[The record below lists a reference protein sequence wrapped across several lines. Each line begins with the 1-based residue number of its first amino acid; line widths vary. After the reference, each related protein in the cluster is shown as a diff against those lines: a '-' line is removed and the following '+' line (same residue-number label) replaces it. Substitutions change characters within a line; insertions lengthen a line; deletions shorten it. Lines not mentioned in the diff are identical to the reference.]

1 MLKLNKFSLILLL
14 IVISIS
20 SEIPSQAAI
29 RQENQTQSYQIK
41 DTRLALSWSDI
52 VKIFR
57 RKKSRKG
64 GKGSICLIVP
74 QRLDDPVSQVQGTQ
88 EVWSLNPRFLW
99 SISKGKVRTI
109 ELFEKDSNQP
119 FWSQEV
125 SEAETSFVYDGKPL
139 KRGYSYKWRIIADA
153 PFPMK
158 SIPSEFKVMEAQKRL
173 GITIRLALLEHRLKK
188 QGANAEKIAL
198 EKANYFAKEEL
209 WSDVVREIYQVKN
222 PSRRLKQKI
231 QQIQSSDYCNSTG
244 TLSSISSSK

>member
-1 MLKLNKFSLILLL
+1 MLKLKKFSFILLFIL
-14 IVISIS
+14 ISAV

-29 RQENQTQSYQIK
+29 RTENQTQSYQREN
-41 DTRLALSWSDI
+41 TQLALSWSDI

-88 EVWSLNPRFLW
+88 KVWSLNPRFLW
-99 SISKGKVRTI
+99 NISKGNVRKI

-119 FWSQEV
+119 FWNQEV
-125 SEAETSFVYDGKPL
+125 PEGETSFEYDGKPL
-139 KRGYSYKWRIIADA
+139 KPGYSYKWRIIANA
-153 PFPMK
+153 PFRMK
-158 SIPSEFKVMEAQKRL
+158 SIPVEFKVMEAQKRL

-188 QGANAEKIAL
+188 QGVNPEKIAL

-209 WSDVVREIYQVKN
+209 WSDVVGKIYQVEN
-222 PSRRLKQKI
+222 PSRRLKQRIK
-231 QQIQSSDYCNSTG
+231 QIESSDYCNSTG

>member
-1 MLKLNKFSLILLL
+1 MFQLKKFSFILLF
-14 IVISIS
+14 IFISAV

-29 RQENQTQSYQIK
+29 KPENQTQSYQIK

-74 QRLDDPVSQVQGTQ
+74 QRLDDPISQVQGTQ
-88 EVWSLNPRFLW
+88 EVWSVNPRFLW
-99 SISKGKVRTI
+99 NISKGKVRTI
-109 ELFEKDSNQP
+109 ELFEKGSNKP

-125 SEAETSFVYDGKPL
+125 PEGETSFVYNGKPL
-139 KRGYSYKWRIIADA
+139 QPGYSYQWRVIADA
-153 PFPMK
+153 PFRMK
-158 SIPSEFKVMEAQKRL
+158 SIPREFKVMEAQKRL
-173 GITIRLALLEHRLKK
+173 GIRIQLALLEHRLKK

-209 WSDVVREIYQVKN
+209 WSDVVKEIYQVKN
-222 PSRRLKQKI
+222 PSRRLKLRIK
-231 QQIQSSDYCNSTG
+231 QIQSSDYCNRIG

>member
-1 MLKLNKFSLILLL
+1 MLKINKFSFILLL
-14 IVISIS
+14 IVISILP
-20 SEIPSQAAI
+20 EIPSQAAI
-29 RQENQTQSYQIK
+29 RPINKTRSYQTENI
-41 DTRLALSWSDI
+41 RLALSWSDI

-74 QRLDDPVSQVQGTQ
+74 QRLDDPVSQVQGTK
-88 EVWSLNPRFLW
+88 EIWSLNPRFLW
-99 SISKGKVRTI
+99 NISKGNVRTI
-109 ELFEKDSNQP
+109 ELFDKNSNQP

-125 SEAETSFVYDGKPL
+125 PEGETSFVYDGKPL
-139 KRGYSYKWRIIADA
+139 KPGYSYKWRIIADA

-158 SIPSEFKVMEAQKRL
+158 SIPVEFKVMEAQKRL
-173 GITIRLALLEHRLKK
+173 GITIWLALLEHRLKK

-198 EKANYFAKEEL
+198 EKANYFAEEEL
-209 WSDVVREIYQVKN
+209 WSDVVSEIYQVQN

>member
-1 MLKLNKFSLILLL
+1 MLKLNKLSFFLLFILI
-14 IVISIS
+14 SAA
-20 SEIPSQAAI
+20 SEIPSQAAV
-29 RQENQTQSYQIK
+29 RTENQTQSYQREN
-41 DTRLALSWSDI
+41 THLALSWSDI

-74 QRLDDPVSQVQGTQ
+74 QRLDDPVSLVQGT
-88 EVWSLNPRFLW
+88 EEIWSLNPRFLW
-99 SISKGKVRTI
+99 NISKGNVRTI

-125 SEAETSFVYDGKPL
+125 PEGETSFVYDGKPL
-139 KRGYSYKWRIIADA
+139 KPGYSYKWRITANA
-153 PFPMK
+153 PFPIK
-158 SIPSEFKVMEAQKRL
+158 SILSEFKIMEAQKRS
-173 GITIRLALLEHRLKK
+173 GITIRLALLEHRLKQ
-188 QGANAEKIAL
+188 QGASVEEIAL

-209 WSDVVREIYQVKN
+209 WSDVVKEIYQVEN

-231 QQIQSSDYCNSTG
+231 QQIQSSDYCNSIG